1 MIALVD
7 CNNFYVSCERL
18 FQPDLRSRP
27 VVVLS
32 NNDGCVISRSEEAK
46 AIGIEMGAPAF
57 LMEDFLT
64 AHNVAVR
71 SSNYTLYGSL
81 SDRVMSVLQAH
92 CGTVEVYSIDEAFLY
107 LGDMPHLNQER
118 YAADLR
124 RAVAAVGIPVSVGIA
139 ATKTLAK
146 MANRFAKKTKKETG
160 VHVLDTREKI
170 HEVLEYTQVADI
182 WGVGPQYASLLQR
195 RGFRTA
201 AALANVP
208 AEWVRKNMTTQG
220 LRLWNELHGMPCI
233 EMETEV
239 PDKKNICVARSFGQ
253 LLSTREDVK
262 EALANYTAIAARKLR
277 KQGSCCR
284 RVQVFIQTAQYRLQD
299 RQLRH
304 STTMELPVAT
314 ASTAELLHYAEV
326 AVQRIWRDGYNF
338 KKVGILLLDL
348 IPASQV
354 QTGLFDQVDR
364 SRNDKLMKAMDS
376 INQAAGGKELVK
388 FAAQGYGRKWRLRQE
403 RLSPRYTTRLDEILT
418 IKI

>member
-18 FQPDLRSRP
+18 FQPHLRGRP

-46 AIGIEMGAPAF
+46 ALGIEMGAPAF

-64 AHNVAVR
+64 VHNVAVY

-81 SDRVMSVLQAH
+81 SDRVMSVLQEY
-92 CGTVEVYSIDEAFLY
+92 CGTVEIYSIDEAFLY
-107 LGDMPHLNQER
+107 LGDMPDLNLER

-124 RAVAAVGIPVSVGIA
+124 QAVAAVGIQVSVGIA
-139 ATKTLAK
+139 PTKTLAK
-146 MANRFAKKTKKETG
+146 MANRFAKKTKKDTG
-160 VHVLDTREKI
+160 LHVLDTPEKI

-195 RGFRTA
+195 HGFTTA
-201 AALANVP
+201 AALAGVS
-208 AEWVRKNMTTQG
+208 AEWVRKNMTTVG
-220 LRLWNELHGMPCI
+220 LRLWNELHGMQCI
-233 EMETEV
+233 EMETGV

-253 LLSTREDVK
+253 LLSRREDVK
-262 EALANYTAIAARKLR
+262 EALANYTAIAGRKLR

-284 RVQVFIQTAQYRLQD
+284 RIQVFIQTAIYRLQD

-304 STTMELPVAT
+304 ATTMELPVAT
-314 ASTAELLHYAEV
+314 ASTAELLHFAEE
-326 AVQRIWRDGYNF
+326 ALSRIWRDGYKF

-348 IPASQV
+348 IPAGQV
-354 QTGLFDQVDR
+354 QFGLFDQVNR
-364 SRNDKLMKAMDS
+364 SRDEKLMKAMDC
-376 INQAAGGKELVK
+376 INQAFGRQDLVK
-388 FAAQGYGRKWRLRQE
+388 FAAQGYGRKWKLRQE
-403 RLSPRYTTRLDEILT
+403 RLSPCYTTRLSDILT